1 MLSLVFEVSLVYPI
15 FMYNYY
21 TTDIRLR
28 HFQLLWLSFSLP
40 KITALVRQQLFSLVF
55 VVSLVYPIVYI
66 YQMVSNCSSTTK
78 VHAKITAFVRQ
89 QLLGTQLGNQL

>member
-1 MLSLVFEVSLVYPI
+1 MLSLVFVVSLVYPI
-15 FMYNYY
+15 FMHNYY

-40 KITALVRQQLFSLVF
+40 KITALVRQQLFSLVI

-78 VHAKITAFVRQ
+78 PKITALIVQ
-89 QLLGTQLGNQL
+89 QLLGKQLGNQL